1 MIELWNGLNTPS
13 PAPAPRRIEPTV
25 KVQEI
30 VSVEPAELVELQAR
44 LGDKL
49 VVVDVRN
56 CPPRM
61 LRSTLPG
68 AKIMSVEELDVR
80 WRQLPSDATLVIYC
94 WDGWSTL
101 STRAAHLLSL
111 RGLKVR
117 TLAGG
122 IRRWRE
128 LGLDE
133 VQIASP
139 TATVSY
145 H

>member
-13 PAPAPRRIEPTV
+13 PAPTARRIEPTV

-30 VSVEPAELVELQAR
+30 ASVEPSELVDLQAR
-44 LGDKL
+44 LGDRL

-56 CPPRM
+56 CPPR
-61 LRSTLPG
+61 LLKSTLPG
-68 AKIMSVEELDVR
+68 ARVMSVEELDVR
-80 WRQLPSDATLVIYC
+80 WRQLPADATLVVYC
-94 WDGWSTL
+94 WDNWSTL

-139 TATVSY
+139 VSAVRY

>member
-1 MIELWNGLNTPS
+1 MIELWNGLTTPS
-13 PAPAPRRIEPTV
+13 PAPAARRIEPAV

-30 VSVEPAELVELQAR
+30 ATVAPAELVELQAR
-44 LGDKL
+44 LGDRL

-56 CPPRM
+56 CPPRL

-68 AKIMSVEELDVR
+68 ARLMSVEELDVR
-80 WRQLPSDATLVIYC
+80 WRQLPADATVVVYC
-94 WDGWSTL
+94 WDDWSTL
-101 STRAAHLLSL
+101 AARAAHLLAL
-111 RGLKVR
+111 RGVKVR
-117 TLAGG
+117 MLEGG

-133 VQIASP
+133 VQIAP
-139 TATVSY
+139 ANTAVSY